1 MTTIFAKHVDL
12 PFRLVSGVRYP
23 QISGMGNTI
32 CSEQK
37 EKYFIKYT
45 DILSSGKNYKRL
57 SDMQNRQDAIQD
69 RCRSR
74 RIQDKSD
81 AAQDGCSIVLISVVN
96 LQYSRMIYSRSGSA
110 FFKSSRSRK
119 KFWIDPIIL
128 NMFLSVC
135 IGLPKLLSVCGLP
148 KLLSCLTTSICA
160 VWEQ

>member
-45 DILSSGKNYKRL
+45 DILSSGKNYQRL
-57 SDMQNRQDAIQD
+57 SDMQNIQDAIQD

-74 RIQDKSD
+74 RIQESG
-81 AAQDGCSIVLISVVN
+81 QVRCSTGHM
-96 LQYSRMIYSRSGSA
+96 QYSANQCCESTEQKNDLFKIRIRRFLRVPDPGKSSGS
-110 FFKSSRSRK
+110 
-119 KFWIDPIIL
+119 DPIIL
-128 NMFLSVC
+128 NMFLSVY

-148 KLLSCLTTSICA
+148 KLLSVYGLI
-160 VWEQ
+160 